1 MDLMVSV
8 MDNLMSVEFV
18 LSTRSYSA
26 SLVRMAPHRVSNAIE
41 NETNV
46 RLTLFARTLV
56 MMVLYR
62 MLSRL

>member
-8 MDNLMSVEFV
+8 MENLMSVEFV
-18 LSTRSYSA
+18 LSIRSYSVG
-26 SLVRMAPHRVSNAIE
+26 LVRMAPRRVSNAIE

-46 RLTLFARTLV
+46 RLTLFAGTLI